1 MRANSEM
8 QTGRPAASRFCA
20 RSGRPVSRLLCA
32 RRSRRDDHLSGG
44 RITPTVVQHTRRFL
58 RDGPPQ
64 CACFALLPVR
74 FAWPRHRWPRRWSL
88 TPPFH
93 PRHSE
98 EWQYAS
104 LWHSAVGLPRL
115 AVSQH
120 RCPVE
125 GGLSSARLRLP
136 RPSGHPERIVI
147 IAQRLAAL
155 VVRGHGER
163 PATPPAQR
171 PPVLPPDTWASEN
184 GTFRRSTNS
193 STGCRARRFRR
204 STAW

>member
-1 MRANSEM
+1 M
-8 QTGRPAASRFCA
+8 QTGHPAVSRFVCL

-32 RRSRRDDHLSGG
+32 RRSERDDHLSGG
-44 RITPTVVQHTRRFL
+44 RITPTVVRHTRRFL

-93 PRHSE
+93 PRRPE
-98 EWQYAS
+98 RRQYAS

-136 RPSGHPERIVI
+136 RSPGQPERAGI
-147 IAQRLAAL
+147 IPQRGAPAARA
-155 VVRGHGER
+155 RGVK
-163 PATPPAQR
+163 PARLPAQR
-171 PPVLPPDTWASEN
+171 SPALPPDTSASEN
-184 GTFRRSTNS
+184 GTCHHSRNS
-193 STGCRARRFRR
+193 STGCKVRRFRQ